1 MEVLHTNS
9 FECHIG
15 QVAIEDCE
23 DMLERLKVKEIFLYA
38 KVTFVDTR
46 NVRVLSSL
54 AAQFAE
60 PKLTQFPTV
69 QEKRNCRIDGH

>member
-1 MEVLHTNS
+1 MKLPCVEVLHTNS
-9 FECHIG
+9 FACHIG

-23 DMLERLKVKEIFLYA
+23 VMMERLKVKDIILYA
-38 KVTFVDTR
+38 KVTFVDTG
-46 NVRVLSSL
+46 NVRVFSSL

-69 QEKRNCRIDGH
+69 